1 MTRYPRA
8 VYILI
13 RLGSSTLSV
22 VSRFA
27 NATIFGGSTYQSLS
41 ARAWI
46 DGQTDPVWLRRRRRI
61 DAGFRL
67 IFGQEDHCETY
78 YLAEVAEAQKTLLR
92 AGFVVSLDRQASL
105 IS

>member
-1 MTRYPRA
+1 MTRYPRP

-27 NATIFGGSTYQSLS
+27 NATFFGGSTYQSLS

-46 DGQTDPVWLRRRRRI
+46 DGQTDPIWLQRRRWI
-61 DAGFRL
+61 DGGFRL
-67 IFGQEDHCETY
+67 LLGQQDHCQTY
-78 YLAEVAEAQKTLLR
+78 YQAEVAAARKTLLR
-92 AGFVVSLDRQASL
+92 AGFEVTLQEQAAAAE
-105 IS
+105 